1 MTNLDAQ
8 ASYAQALDNAVSD
21 AQSSDVQA
29 SDAQASDARK
39 KIVISVEDLS
49 VSIDGRQITHNVS
62 MQLRAGMVSALVGES
77 GSGKSLTALAL
88 MGLLDNN
95 ARVEGNAALFNASD
109 SNESFINLLSED
121 APYEHIRGGMIGMIF
136 QEPSSAFNPVK
147 TIGKQI
153 EEALIYHPEKAG
165 KLSQRERKKRVISQL
180 LEVELSDAERVYRSY
195 PHELS
200 GGQLQRAMIA
210 MALINRPQVLIAD
223 EPTTALDITT
233 QRDILRLIRNLSEKL
248 HLAVLIITHDMSVV
262 RALADEM
269 YVMQGGNIV
278 ESGEV
283 QHIFANPK
291 HEYTRTLLDSVP
303 KFDMQYASSGDSY
316 ESIEEVA
323 KAIAKNISNNIAEN
337 ISKNISESPESESP
351 VVEVQGVSVKYS
363 HARFSKDSNKFA
375 LSDANL
381 RINSGSTLAL
391 VGESGAGKTT
401 IAKLISGQIKPNSGL
416 VLLNGENLNR
426 LNSKARRQALSRI
439 GYVFQDSG
447 SALNPRKTIGWS
459 IAEPL
464 LLHTNLD
471 ANERLERVEE
481 MLNQVQVPVEF
492 ANRFPHEL
500 SGGQRQRVG
509 IARALIL
516 QPSLLIADEP
526 TSALDVTVQRR
537 VLNLLHDL
545 QQKYRYAC
553 LFITHDVGVVQEVAS
568 EVAIIR
574 NGSIQ
579 YIS

>member
-29 SDAQASDARK
+29 SDARK

-49 VSIDGRQITHNVS
+49 VSIDGRQITRNVS

-88 MGLLDNN
+88 IGLLENN

-109 SNESFINLLSED
+109 TNESFINLLSED
-121 APYEHIRGGMIGMIF
+121 APYEHVRGGMIGMIF

-323 KAIAKNISNNIAEN
+323 KAIAKNIFNNIAEN
-337 ISKNISESPESESP
+337 ISESTESESTESESP

-363 HARFSKDSNKFA
+363 HARFSKDSNKLA
-375 LSDANL
+375 LTNANL

-574 NGSIQ
+574 NCSVQ

>member
-8 ASYAQALDNAVSD
+8 SLDNKA
-21 AQSSDVQA
+21 SDVQA
-29 SDAQASDARK
+29 LDARK

-95 ARVEGNAALFNASD
+95 ARVEGNAALLNASD

-180 LEVELSDAERVYRSY
+180 LEVELSDTERVYRSY

-262 RALADEM
+262 HALADEM

-337 ISKNISESPESESP
+337 ISESTESGSP

-363 HARFSKDSNKFA
+363 HARFSKDSNKLA
-375 LSDANL
+375 LTNANL

-471 ANERLERVEE
+471 ADERLERVEE

-574 NGSIQ
+574 NGSVQ

>member
-49 VSIDGRQITHNVS
+49 VSIDGRQITRNVS

-88 MGLLDNN
+88 IGLLENN

-109 SNESFINLLSED
+109 TNESFINLLSED
-121 APYEHIRGGMIGMIF
+121 APYEHVRGGMIGMIF

-153 EEALIYHPEKAG
+153 EETLIYHPEKAG

-248 HLAVLIITHDMSVV
+248 QLAVLIITHDMSVV

-323 KAIAKNISNNIAEN
+323 KAIAKNIA
-337 ISKNISESPESESP
+337 KNISESPGSESP

-363 HARFSKDSNKFA
+363 HARFSKNSNKLA
-375 LSDANL
+375 LANANL

-426 LNSKARRQALSRI
+426 LNNKARRQALSRI

-471 ANERLERVEE
+471 DNERLERVEE
-481 MLNQVQVPVEF
+481 MLNQVQLPVEF
-492 ANRFPHEL
+492 ASRFPHEL

-516 QPSLLIADEP
+516 QPSLLIVDEP

-574 NGSIQ
+574 NGSVQ

>member
-8 ASYAQALDNAVSD
+8 ALDNKD
-21 AQSSDVQA
+21 L
-29 SDAQASDARK
+29 DARK
-39 KIVISVEDLS
+39 RIVISVEDLS
-49 VSIDGRQITHNVS
+49 VSIDGRQITRNVS
-62 MQLRAGMVSALVGES
+62 MRLRAGMVSALVGES

-95 ARVEGNAALFNASD
+95 ARVEGNAALLNASD
-109 SNESFINLLSED
+109 ANESFINLLSED
-121 APYEHIRGGMIGMIF
+121 ASYEHIRGGMIGMIF

-248 HLAVLIITHDMSVV
+248 QLAVLIITHDMSVV

-269 YVMQGGNIV
+269 YVMQGGNVV

-323 KAIAKNISNNIAEN
+323 KAIAKNIA
-337 ISKNISESPESESP
+337 KNISESPGSESP

-363 HARFSKDSNKFA
+363 HARFSKDSNKLA
-375 LSDANL
+375 LANANL

-426 LNSKARRQALSRI
+426 LNNKARRQALSRI

-447 SALNPRKTIGWS
+447 STLNPRKTIGWS

-471 ANERLERVEE
+471 ANERLERVGE
-481 MLNQVQVPVEF
+481 MLNQVQLPVEF
-492 ANRFPHEL
+492 ASRFPHEL

-516 QPSLLIADEP
+516 QPSLLIVDEP
-526 TSALDVTVQRR
+526 TSALDVTVQRC

-574 NGSIQ
+574 NGSVQ

>member
-8 ASYAQALDNAVSD
+8 ALDNKD
-21 AQSSDVQA
+21 L
-29 SDAQASDARK
+29 DARK
-39 KIVISVEDLS
+39 RIVISVEDLS
-49 VSIDGRQITHNVS
+49 VSIDGRQITRNVS
-62 MQLRAGMVSALVGES
+62 MRLRDGMVSALVGES

-95 ARVEGNAALFNASD
+95 ARVEGNAALLNASD
-109 SNESFINLLSED
+109 ANESFINLLSED
-121 APYEHIRGGMIGMIF
+121 VSYEHIRGGMIGMIF

-248 HLAVLIITHDMSVV
+248 QLAVLIITHDMSVV

-323 KAIAKNISNNIAEN
+323 KAIAKNIA
-337 ISKNISESPESESP
+337 KNISESPGSESP

-363 HARFSKDSNKFA
+363 HARFSKNSNKLA
-375 LSDANL
+375 LANANL

-426 LNSKARRQALSRI
+426 LNNKARRQALSRI

-481 MLNQVQVPVEF
+481 MLNQVQLPVEF
-492 ANRFPHEL
+492 ASCFPHEL

-516 QPSLLIADEP
+516 QPSLLIVDEP
-526 TSALDVTVQRR
+526 TSALDVTVQRC

-574 NGSIQ
+574 NGSVQ